1 MVFVRK
7 FDLYYNSYLW
17 PTQPKNDTLWDCTY
31 LYSRYKGVPPRHPGS
46 TSQIKITPHGVVDL
60 LCMECGKPPILI
72 IILCLLSNS
81 WCHFQSFSN
90 ARKVGF
96 AGVSFNQKLKVFQY
110 LSTTSTVIAVNV
122 SRQATESFE
131 ASVGGRY
138 SIGYLNSLLM
148 HFRK

>member
-1 MVFVRK
+1 
-7 FDLYYNSYLW
+7 
-17 PTQPKNDTLWDCTY
+17 
-31 LYSRYKGVPPRHPGS
+31 
-46 TSQIKITPHGVVDL
+46 
-60 LCMECGKPPILI
+60 MECGKPPILI
-72 IILCLLSNS
+72 IILCLLSNI

-148 HFRK
+148 HFRKYCLHFRSGLSLTMNCSNFT